1 MTNIKGKIS
10 QVIGPVIDVEF
21 GAGKLPDIHNALI
34 IKEKNVVC
42 EVAQQIGDNT
52 VRCIAM
58 SSTEDIARGM
68 EVEDTGSPIMV
79 PVGDET
85 LGRVFNVLGEAIDHG
100 KPLKGDIKYPIHRK
114 SPTFLRS
121 SLLR

>member
-1 MTNIKGKIS
+1 MTWS
-10 QVIGPVIDVEF
+10 SA
-21 GAGKLPDIHNALI
+21 AGKLPDIHNALI

-52 VRCIAM
+52 VRCVAM

-68 EVEDTGSPIMV
+68 DVEDTGSPIMV

-100 KPLKGDIKYPIHRK
+100 KPMKGGHQISYPQK
-114 SPTFLRS
+114 VSRS
-121 SLLR
+121 SFAQAFYGDVRDRQ